1 MVVAIVVATVASSV
15 GGTDAVVGPD
25 VAPAVV
31 EPAAVVPVIAGV
43 VGTVV
48 TAGVVGTVVTTGV
61 VGPEVVPN
69 VVDGGS
75 VEITGVTEGAL
86 AAEGVPDVIVGAA
99 DVNPAAEVGVAVAV
113 AVAVVADVGKVETG
127 TVVADTS
134 FKRALAPCIVRS
146 SLTFPFFISA
156 VP

>member
-31 EPAAVVPVIAGV
+31 ETAAVVPVIAGV

-75 VEITGVTEGAL
+75 VEITGVTEGEL

-99 DVNPAAEVGVAVAV
+99 DVNPAAEVGVAV

>member
-31 EPAAVVPVIAGV
+31 EPAAVVPVI
-43 VGTVV
+43 
-48 TAGVVGTVVTTGV
+48 AGVVGTVVTTGV

-99 DVNPAAEVGVAVAV
+99 DVNPAAEGGVAVAG
-113 AVAVVADVGKVETG
+113 AVVADVGKVETG

>member
-113 AVAVVADVGKVETG
+113 VADVGKVETG